1 MKEIKIKEIKIKEI
15 NLSNNSPMT
24 IIAGLNVLE
33 DEDMALDVAE
43 KLKEITTKH
52 NIPFVFKASF
62 DKANRSSINSYRGP
76 GIEVGKKIFESIKKN
91 INVPIITD
99 IHQEGQIEEISQV
112 VDILQIPA
120 FLCRQTDLISAACKT
135 QLPLNIKKGQ
145 FLSPY
150 QMKNIIEKCNS
161 FGNDNFI
168 LCERGSSFGY
178 DNLIV
183 DFLGISEQ
191 KAFNYPIILDVTHS
205 LQLPGGQGN
214 SAGGRSHQAEDQA
227 RAAIAL
233 KISGLFIEGHP
244 NPDKALGDRPSATK
258 LEDFEDMIIKIKKID
273 ELVKSEKF

>member
-1 MKEIKIKEIKIKEI
+1 MKEIKIKEI

-62 DKANRSSINSYRGP
+62 DKANRSSIDSYRGP

-99 IHQEGQIEEISQV
+99 IHEEGQIEEISQV

-161 FGNDNFI
+161 FGNDNII

-214 SAGGRSHQAEDQA
+214 SAGGRSHQAEDLA

-233 KISGLFIEGHP
+233 KISGLFIEVHP
-244 NPDKALGDRPSATK
+244 NPDKALCDGPSATK
-258 LEDFEDMIIKIKKID
+258 LEDFEDMITKIKKID
-273 ELVKSEKF
+273 DLVKSEKF

>member
-1 MKEIKIKEIKIKEI
+1 MKEIKIKEI

-33 DEDMALDVAE
+33 DEDMTLDIAE

-62 DKANRSSINSYRGP
+62 DKANRSSIDSYRGP
-76 GIEVGKKIFESIKKN
+76 GLEVGKKIFESIKKN

-99 IHQEGQIEEISQV
+99 IHEEGQIEEISQV

-161 FGNDNFI
+161 FGNDNII
-168 LCERGSSFGY
+168 LCERGSAFGY

-183 DFLGISEQ
+183 DFLGVSEQ
-191 KAFNYPIILDVTHS
+191 KTFNYPIILDVTHS

-214 SAGGRSHQAEDQA
+214 SAGGRSHQAEDLA

-233 KISGLFIEGHP
+233 KISGLFIEVHP
-244 NPDKALGDRPSATK
+244 NPDKALCDGPSATK
-258 LEDFEDMIIKIKKID
+258 LEDFEDMITKIKKID
-273 ELVKSEKF
+273 DLVKSEKF

>member
-1 MKEIKIKEIKIKEI
+1 MKEIKIKEI

-91 INVPIITD
+91 IDVPIITD
-99 IHQEGQIEEISQV
+99 IHEEGQIEEISQV

-161 FGNDNFI
+161 FGNDNII

-214 SAGGRSHQAEDQA
+214 SAGGRSHQAEDLA

-233 KISGLFIEGHP
+233 KISGLFIEVHP
-244 NPDKALGDRPSATK
+244 NPDKALCDGPSATK

-273 ELVKSEKF
+273 DLVKSEKF

>member
-1 MKEIKIKEIKIKEI
+1 MKEIKIKEI

-43 KLKEITTKH
+43 KLKEITNKH

-62 DKANRSSINSYRGP
+62 DKANRSSIDSYRGP
-76 GIEVGKKIFESIKKN
+76 GLEAGKKIFESIKKN
-91 INVPIITD
+91 ISVPIITD
-99 IHQEGQIEEISQV
+99 IHEEGQIEEISQV

-161 FGNDNFI
+161 FGNDNII

-214 SAGGRSHQAEDQA
+214 SAGGRSHQAEDLA

-233 KISGLFIEGHP
+233 KISGLFIEVHP
-244 NPDKALGDRPSATK
+244 NPDKALCDGPSATK
-258 LEDFEDMIIKIKKID
+258 LEDFEDMITKIKKID
-273 ELVKSEKF
+273 DLVKSEKF

>member
-1 MKEIKIKEIKIKEI
+1 MKEIKVKEISI
-15 NLSNNSPMT
+15 SNNSPMT

-33 DEDMALDVAE
+33 DENMALKVAE
-43 KLKEITTKH
+43 QLKEIAIKH
-52 NIPFVFKASF
+52 NIPFIFKASF
-62 DKANRSSINSYRGP
+62 DKANRSSIESYRGP
-76 GIEVGKKIFESIKKN
+76 GLKSGIKIFKSIKKHLDL
-91 INVPIITD
+91 PIITD
-99 IHQEGQIEEISQV
+99 IHEKGQIEEIAQV

-150 QMKNIIEKCNS
+150 QMKNIINKCYS
-161 FGNDNFI
+161 FGNDNII

-191 KAFNYPIILDVTHS
+191 KTFNFPIILDVTHS

-214 SAGGRSHQAEDQA
+214 SAGGRSHQAEDLA

-233 KISGLFIEGHP
+233 KISGLFIEVHP
-244 NPDKALGDRPSATK
+244 NPDEALCDGPSATR
-258 LEDFEDMIIKIKKID
+258 LEDFEDMIVKVKLID
-273 ELVKSEKF
+273 DLVKSEKF

>member
-1 MKEIKIKEIKIKEI
+1 
-15 NLSNNSPMT
+15 
-24 IIAGLNVLE
+24 
-33 DEDMALDVAE
+33 MALDVAE

-62 DKANRSSINSYRGP
+62 DKANRSSIDSYRGP
-76 GIEVGKKIFESIKKN
+76 GLEAGKKIFESIKKN
-91 INVPIITD
+91 ISVPIITD
-99 IHQEGQIEEISQV
+99 IHEEGQIEEISQV

-161 FGNDNFI
+161 FGNDNII

-214 SAGGRSHQAEDQA
+214 SAGGRSHQAEDLA

-233 KISGLFIEGHP
+233 KISGLFIEVHP
-244 NPDKALGDRPSATK
+244 NPDKALCDGPSATK
-258 LEDFEDMIIKIKKID
+258 LEDFEDMITKIKKID
-273 ELVKSEKF
+273 DLVKSEKF

>member
-1 MKEIKIKEIKIKEI
+1 MKEIKIKEI

-33 DEDMALDVAE
+33 NEDMALDVAE

-62 DKANRSSINSYRGP
+62 DKANRSSIDSYRGP
-76 GIEVGKKIFESIKKN
+76 GLEAGKKIFESIRKN
-91 INVPIITD
+91 ISVPIITD
-99 IHQEGQIEEISQV
+99 IHEEGQIEEISQV

-161 FGNDNFI
+161 FGNDNII

-214 SAGGRSHQAEDQA
+214 SAGGRSHQAEDLA

-233 KISGLFIEGHP
+233 KISGLFIEVHP
-244 NPDKALGDRPSATK
+244 NPDKALCDGPSATK
-258 LEDFEDMIIKIKKID
+258 LEDFEDMITKIKKID
-273 ELVKSEKF
+273 DLVKSEKF

>member
-1 MKEIKIKEIKIKEI
+1 MKEIKIKEI

-62 DKANRSSINSYRGP
+62 DKANRSSIDSYRGP
-76 GIEVGKKIFESIKKN
+76 GLEAGKKIFESIKKN
-91 INVPIITD
+91 ISVPIITD
-99 IHQEGQIEEISQV
+99 IHEEGQIEEISQV

-161 FGNDNFI
+161 FGNDNI
-168 LCERGSSFGY
+168 IICERGSSFGY

-214 SAGGRSHQAEDQA
+214 SAGGRSHQAEDLA

-233 KISGLFIEGHP
+233 KISGLFIEVHP
-244 NPDKALGDRPSATK
+244 NPDKALCDGPSATK
-258 LEDFEDMIIKIKKID
+258 LEDFEDMITKIKKID
-273 ELVKSEKF
+273 DLVKSEKF

>member
-1 MKEIKIKEIKIKEI
+1 MKEIKVKEISI
-15 NLSNNSPMT
+15 SNNSPMI

-33 DEDMALDVAE
+33 DENMALKVAE
-43 KLKEITTKH
+43 QLKEITIKH
-52 NIPFVFKASF
+52 NIPFIFKASF
-62 DKANRSSINSYRGP
+62 DKANRSSVESYRGP
-76 GIEVGKKIFESIKKN
+76 GLKSGIKIFKSIKKHLDL
-91 INVPIITD
+91 PIITD
-99 IHQEGQIEEISQV
+99 IHEKGQIEEIAQV

-150 QMKNIIEKCNS
+150 QMKNIIDKCYS
-161 FGNDNFI
+161 FGNDNII

-191 KAFNYPIILDVTHS
+191 KSFNFPVILDVTHS

-214 SAGGRSHQAEDQA
+214 SAGGRSHQAEDLA

-233 KISGLFIEGHP
+233 KISGLFIEVHP
-244 NPDKALGDRPSATK
+244 NPDEALCDGPSATR
-258 LEDFEDMIIKIKKID
+258 LEDFEDMIVKVKLID
-273 ELVKSEKF
+273 DLVKSEKF

>member
-1 MKEIKIKEIKIKEI
+1 MKEIKIKEI

-62 DKANRSSINSYRGP
+62 DKANRSSIDSYRGP
-76 GIEVGKKIFESIKKN
+76 GLKAGKKIFETIKKN
-91 INVPIITD
+91 ISVPIITD
-99 IHQEGQIEEISQV
+99 IHEEGQIEEISQV
-112 VDILQIPA
+112 VDILQVPA

-161 FGNDNFI
+161 FGNDNII

-214 SAGGRSHQAEDQA
+214 SAGGRSHQAEDLA

-233 KISGLFIEGHP
+233 KISGLFIEVHP
-244 NPDKALGDRPSATK
+244 NPDKALCDGPSATK
-258 LEDFEDMIIKIKKID
+258 LEDFEDMITKIKKID
-273 ELVKSEKF
+273 DLVKSEKF

>member
-1 MKEIKIKEIKIKEI
+1 MKEIKIKEI

-62 DKANRSSINSYRGP
+62 DKANRSSIDSYRGP

-91 INVPIITD
+91 IDIPIITD
-99 IHQEGQIEEISQV
+99 IHEEGQIEEISQV

-161 FGNDNFI
+161 FGNDNII

-214 SAGGRSHQAEDQA
+214 SAGGRSHQAEDLA

-233 KISGLFIEGHP
+233 KISGLFIEVHP
-244 NPDKALGDRPSATK
+244 NPDKALCDGPSATK
-258 LEDFEDMIIKIKKID
+258 LEDFEDMITKIKKID
-273 ELVKSEKF
+273 DLVKSEKF

>member
-1 MKEIKIKEIKIKEI
+1 MKEIKIKEI
-15 NLSNNSPMT
+15 NLSNNLPMT

-62 DKANRSSINSYRGP
+62 DKANRSSIDSYRGP
-76 GIEVGKKIFESIKKN
+76 GLEAGKKIFESIKKN
-91 INVPIITD
+91 ISVPIITD
-99 IHQEGQIEEISQV
+99 IHEEGQIEEISQV

-161 FGNDNFI
+161 FGNDNII

-214 SAGGRSHQAEDQA
+214 SAGGRSHQAEDLA

-233 KISGLFIEGHP
+233 KISGLFIEVHP
-244 NPDKALGDRPSATK
+244 NPDKALCDGPSATK

-273 ELVKSEKF
+273 DLVKSEKF

>member
-1 MKEIKIKEIKIKEI
+1 MKEIKVKEISI
-15 NLSNNSPMT
+15 SNNSPMT

-43 KLKEITTKH
+43 QLKEIAIKH

-62 DKANRSSINSYRGP
+62 DKANRSSIESYRGP
-76 GIEVGKKIFESIKKN
+76 GLKSGIKIFKSIKKHLDL
-91 INVPIITD
+91 PIITD
-99 IHQEGQIEEISQV
+99 IHEKGQIEEIAQV

-150 QMKNIIEKCNS
+150 QMKNIIDKCYS
-161 FGNDNFI
+161 FGNDNII

-191 KAFNYPIILDVTHS
+191 KTFNFPIILDVTHS

-214 SAGGRSHQAEDQA
+214 SAGGRSHQAEDLA

-233 KISGLFIEGHP
+233 KISGLFIEVHP
-244 NPDKALGDRPSATK
+244 NPDEALCDGPSATR
-258 LEDFEDMIIKIKKID
+258 LEDFEDMIVKVKLID
-273 ELVKSEKF
+273 DLVKSEKF

>member
-1 MKEIKIKEIKIKEI
+1 MKEIKIKEI

-62 DKANRSSINSYRGP
+62 DKANRSSIDSYRGP
-76 GIEVGKKIFESIKKN
+76 GLEVGKKIFESIKKN

-99 IHQEGQIEEISQV
+99 IHEEGQIEEISQV

-135 QLPLNIKKGQ
+135 ELPLNIKKGQ

-161 FGNDNFI
+161 FGNDNII

-214 SAGGRSHQAEDQA
+214 SAGGRSHQAEDLA

-233 KISGLFIEGHP
+233 KISGLFIEVHP
-244 NPDKALGDRPSATK
+244 NPDKALCDGPSATK
-258 LEDFEDMIIKIKKID
+258 LEDFEDMITKIKKID
-273 ELVKSEKF
+273 DLVKSEKF

>member
-1 MKEIKIKEIKIKEI
+1 MKEIKIKEI

-43 KLKEITTKH
+43 NLKEITTKH

-62 DKANRSSINSYRGP
+62 DKANRSSIDSYRGP
-76 GIEVGKKIFESIKKN
+76 GLEVGKKIFESIKKN
-91 INVPIITD
+91 ISVPIITD
-99 IHQEGQIEEISQV
+99 IHEEGQIEEISQV

-161 FGNDNFI
+161 FGNDNII

-214 SAGGRSHQAEDQA
+214 SAGGRSHQAEDLA

-233 KISGLFIEGHP
+233 KISGLFIEVHP
-244 NPDKALGDRPSATK
+244 NPDKALCDGPSATK
-258 LEDFEDMIIKIKKID
+258 LEDFEDMITKIKKID
-273 ELVKSEKF
+273 DLVKSEKF

>member
-1 MKEIKIKEIKIKEI
+1 MKEIKVKEISI
-15 NLSNNSPMT
+15 SNNSPMI

-33 DEDMALDVAE
+33 DENMALKVAE
-43 KLKEITTKH
+43 QLKEIAIKH
-52 NIPFVFKASF
+52 NIPFIFKASF
-62 DKANRSSINSYRGP
+62 DKANRSSIESYRGP
-76 GIEVGKKIFESIKKN
+76 GLKKGIKIFKSIKKHFDL
-91 INVPIITD
+91 PIITD
-99 IHQEGQIEEISQV
+99 IHEKGQIEEIAQV

-150 QMKNIIEKCNS
+150 QMKNIIDKCNS
-161 FGNDNFI
+161 FGNENII

-191 KAFNYPIILDVTHS
+191 KTFNFPVILDVTHS
-205 LQLPGGQGN
+205 LQLPGGHGN
-214 SAGGRSHQAEDQA
+214 SSGGRSHQAEDLA

-233 KISGLFIEGHP
+233 KISGLFIEVHP
-244 NPDKALGDRPSATK
+244 NPNEALCDGPSATR
-258 LEDFEDMIIKIKKID
+258 LEDFEDMIVKVKLID
-273 ELVKSEKF
+273 DLVKSEKF

>member
-1 MKEIKIKEIKIKEI
+1 MKEIKIKEI

-62 DKANRSSINSYRGP
+62 DKANRSSIDSYRGP
-76 GIEVGKKIFESIKKN
+76 GLEAGKKIFESIKKN
-91 INVPIITD
+91 ISVPIITD
-99 IHQEGQIEEISQV
+99 IHEEGQIEEFSQV

-161 FGNDNFI
+161 FGNDNII

-214 SAGGRSHQAEDQA
+214 SAGGRSHQAEDLA

-233 KISGLFIEGHP
+233 KISGLFIEVHP
-244 NPDKALGDRPSATK
+244 NPDKALCDGPSATK
-258 LEDFEDMIIKIKKID
+258 LEDFEDMITKIKKID
-273 ELVKSEKF
+273 DLVKSEKF

>member
-1 MKEIKIKEIKIKEI
+1 MKEIKIKEI

-62 DKANRSSINSYRGP
+62 DKANRSSIDSYRGP

-91 INVPIITD
+91 IDVPIITD
-99 IHQEGQIEEISQV
+99 IHEEGQIEEISQV

-161 FGNDNFI
+161 FGNDNII

-214 SAGGRSHQAEDQA
+214 SAGGRSHQAEDLA

-233 KISGLFIEGHP
+233 KISGLFIEVHP
-244 NPDKALGDRPSATK
+244 NPDKALCDGPSATK

-273 ELVKSEKF
+273 DLVKSEKF

>member
-1 MKEIKIKEIKIKEI
+1 MKEIKIKEI

-52 NIPFVFKASF
+52 NISFIFKASF
-62 DKANRSSINSYRGP
+62 DKANRSSIDSYRGP

-99 IHQEGQIEEISQV
+99 IHEEGQIEEISQV

-161 FGNDNFI
+161 FGNDNII

-214 SAGGRSHQAEDQA
+214 SAGGRSHQAEDLA

-233 KISGLFIEGHP
+233 KISGLFIEVHP
-244 NPDKALGDRPSATK
+244 NPDKALCDGPSATK
-258 LEDFEDMIIKIKKID
+258 LEDFEDMITKIKKID
-273 ELVKSEKF
+273 DLVKSEKF

>member
-1 MKEIKIKEIKIKEI
+1 MKEIKIKEIK
-15 NLSNNSPMT
+15 LSNNSPMT

-62 DKANRSSINSYRGP
+62 DKANRSSIDSYRGP
-76 GIEVGKKIFESIKKN
+76 GLEAGKKIFESIKKN
-91 INVPIITD
+91 ISVPIITD
-99 IHQEGQIEEISQV
+99 IHEEGQIEEISQV

-161 FGNDNFI
+161 FGNDNII

-214 SAGGRSHQAEDQA
+214 SAGGRSHQAEDLA

-233 KISGLFIEGHP
+233 KISGLFIEVHP
-244 NPDKALGDRPSATK
+244 NPDKALCDGPSATK
-258 LEDFEDMIIKIKKID
+258 LEDFEDMITKIKKID
-273 ELVKSEKF
+273 DLVKSEKF

>member
-1 MKEIKIKEIKIKEI
+1 MKEIKVKEISI
-15 NLSNNSPMT
+15 SNNSPMI

-33 DEDMALDVAE
+33 DENMALKVAE
-43 KLKEITTKH
+43 QLKEIAIKH
-52 NIPFVFKASF
+52 NIPFIFKASF
-62 DKANRSSINSYRGP
+62 DKANRSSIESYRGP
-76 GIEVGKKIFESIKKN
+76 GLKNGIKIFKSIKKHFDL
-91 INVPIITD
+91 PIITD
-99 IHQEGQIEEISQV
+99 IHEKGQIEEIAQV

-150 QMKNIIEKCNS
+150 QMKNIIDKCNS
-161 FGNDNFI
+161 FGNENII

-191 KAFNYPIILDVTHS
+191 KTFNFPVILDVTHS
-205 LQLPGGQGN
+205 LQLPGGHGN
-214 SAGGRSHQAEDQA
+214 SSGGRSHQAEDLA

-233 KISGLFIEGHP
+233 KISGLFIEVHP
-244 NPDKALGDRPSATK
+244 NPDEALCDGPSATR
-258 LEDFEDMIIKIKKID
+258 LEDFEDMIVKVKLID
-273 ELVKSEKF
+273 DLVKSEKF

>member
-1 MKEIKIKEIKIKEI
+1 MKEIRIKEI

-62 DKANRSSINSYRGP
+62 DKANRSSIDSYRGP
-76 GIEVGKKIFESIKKN
+76 GIEVGKKIFKSIKKN
-91 INVPIITD
+91 IDVPIITD
-99 IHQEGQIEEISQV
+99 IHEEGQIEEISQV

-161 FGNDNFI
+161 FGNDNII

-214 SAGGRSHQAEDQA
+214 SAGGRSHQAEDLA

-233 KISGLFIEGHP
+233 KISGLFIEVHP
-244 NPDKALGDRPSATK
+244 NPDKALCDGPSATK
-258 LEDFEDMIIKIKKID
+258 LEDFEDMITKIKKID
-273 ELVKSEKF
+273 DLVKSEKF

>member
-1 MKEIKIKEIKIKEI
+1 MKEIKIKEI

-62 DKANRSSINSYRGP
+62 DKANKSSIDSFRGP
-76 GIEVGKKIFESIKKN
+76 GLEAGKKIFESIKKN
-91 INVPIITD
+91 ISVPIITD
-99 IHQEGQIEEISQV
+99 IHEEGQIEEISQV

-161 FGNDNFI
+161 FGNDNII

-214 SAGGRSHQAEDQA
+214 SAGGRSHQAEDLA

-233 KISGLFIEGHP
+233 KISGLFIEVHP
-244 NPDKALGDRPSATK
+244 NPDKALCDGPSATK
-258 LEDFEDMIIKIKKID
+258 LEDFEDMITKIKKID
-273 ELVKSEKF
+273 DLVKSEKF

>member
-1 MKEIKIKEIKIKEI
+1 MKEIKIKEI

-33 DEDMALDVAE
+33 DEGMALDVAE

-62 DKANRSSINSYRGP
+62 DKANRSSIDSYRGP

-91 INVPIITD
+91 ISVPIITD
-99 IHQEGQIEEISQV
+99 IHEEGQIEEISQV

-161 FGNDNFI
+161 FGNDNII

-214 SAGGRSHQAEDQA
+214 SAGGRSHQAEDLA

-233 KISGLFIEGHP
+233 KISGLFIEVHP
-244 NPDKALGDRPSATK
+244 NPDKALCDGPSATK

-273 ELVKSEKF
+273 DLVKSEKF

>member
-1 MKEIKIKEIKIKEI
+1 MKEIKVKEISI
-15 NLSNNSPMT
+15 SNNSPMT

-33 DEDMALDVAE
+33 DENMALKVAVQ
-43 KLKEITTKH
+43 LKEIAIKH
-52 NIPFVFKASF
+52 NIPFIFKASF
-62 DKANRSSINSYRGP
+62 DKANRSSIESYRGP
-76 GIEVGKKIFESIKKN
+76 GLKSGIKIFKSIKKHLDL
-91 INVPIITD
+91 PIITD
-99 IHQEGQIEEISQV
+99 IHEKGQIEEIAQV

-150 QMKNIIEKCNS
+150 QMKNIIDKCYS
-161 FGNDNFI
+161 FGNDNII

-191 KAFNYPIILDVTHS
+191 KTFNFPIILDVTHS

-214 SAGGRSHQAEDQA
+214 SAGGRSHQAEDLA

-233 KISGLFIEGHP
+233 KISGLFIEVHP
-244 NPDKALGDRPSATK
+244 NPDEALCDGPSATR
-258 LEDFEDMIIKIKKID
+258 LEDFEDMIVKVKLID
-273 ELVKSEKF
+273 DLVKSEKF

>member
-1 MKEIKIKEIKIKEI
+1 M
-15 NLSNNSPMT
+15 
-24 IIAGLNVLE
+24 
-33 DEDMALDVAE
+33 DVSQQ
-43 KLKEITTKH
+43 H
-52 NIPFVFKASF
+52 NIQHARQRTS
-62 DKANRSSINSYRGP
+62 
-76 GIEVGKKIFESIKKN
+76 N

-99 IHQEGQIEEISQV
+99 IHEEGQIEEISQV

-161 FGNDNFI
+161 FGNDNII

-214 SAGGRSHQAEDQA
+214 SAGGRSHQAEDLA

-233 KISGLFIEGHP
+233 KISGLFIEVHP
-244 NPDKALGDRPSATK
+244 NPDKALCDGPSATK
-258 LEDFEDMIIKIKKID
+258 LEDFEDMITKIKKID
-273 ELVKSEKF
+273 DLVKSEKF

>member
-1 MKEIKIKEIKIKEI
+1 MKEIKIKEI

-33 DEDMALDVAE
+33 DEDMALNVAE

-62 DKANRSSINSYRGP
+62 DKANRSSIDSYRGP
-76 GIEVGKKIFESIKKN
+76 GLEVGKKIFESIKKN
-91 INVPIITD
+91 ISVPIITD
-99 IHQEGQIEEISQV
+99 IHEEGQIEEISQV

-161 FGNDNFI
+161 LGNDNII

-191 KAFNYPIILDVTHS
+191 KTFNYPIILDVTHS

-214 SAGGRSHQAEDQA
+214 SAGGRSHQAEDLA

-233 KISGLFIEGHP
+233 KISGLFIEVHP
-244 NPDKALGDRPSATK
+244 NPDKALCDGPSATK
-258 LEDFEDMIIKIKKID
+258 LEDFEDMITKIKKID
-273 ELVKSEKF
+273 DLVKSEKF

>member
-1 MKEIKIKEIKIKEI
+1 MKEIKIKEI

-62 DKANRSSINSYRGP
+62 DKANRSSIDSYRGP
-76 GIEVGKKIFESIKKN
+76 GLKAGKKIFESIKKN
-91 INVPIITD
+91 ISVPIITD
-99 IHQEGQIEEISQV
+99 IHEEGQIEEISQV

-161 FGNDNFI
+161 FGNDNII

-214 SAGGRSHQAEDQA
+214 SAGGRSHQAEDLA

-233 KISGLFIEGHP
+233 KISGLFIEVHP
-244 NPDKALGDRPSATK
+244 NPDKALCDGPSATK

-273 ELVKSEKF
+273 DLVKSEKF

>member
-1 MKEIKIKEIKIKEI
+1 MKEIKIKEI

-62 DKANRSSINSYRGP
+62 DKANRSSIDSYRGP

-99 IHQEGQIEEISQV
+99 IHEEGQIEEISQV

-161 FGNDNFI
+161 FGNDNII

-214 SAGGRSHQAEDQA
+214 SAGGRSHQAEDLA

-233 KISGLFIEGHP
+233 KISGLFIEVHP
-244 NPDKALGDRPSATK
+244 NPDKALCDGPSATK

-273 ELVKSEKF
+273 DLVKSEKF

>member
-1 MKEIKIKEIKIKEI
+1 MKEIKIKEI

-62 DKANRSSINSYRGP
+62 DKANRSSIDSYRGP
-76 GIEVGKKIFESIKKN
+76 GLEAGKKIFESIKKN
-91 INVPIITD
+91 ISVPIITD
-99 IHQEGQIEEISQV
+99 IHEEGQIEEISQV
-112 VDILQIPA
+112 VEILQIPA

-161 FGNDNFI
+161 FGNDNII

-214 SAGGRSHQAEDQA
+214 SAGGRSHQAEDLA

-233 KISGLFIEGHP
+233 KISGLFIEVHP
-244 NPDKALGDRPSATK
+244 NPDKALCDGPSATK
-258 LEDFEDMIIKIKKID
+258 LEDFEDMITKIKKID
-273 ELVKSEKF
+273 DLVKSEKF

>member
-1 MKEIKIKEIKIKEI
+1 MKEIKIKEI

-33 DEDMALDVAE
+33 DEGMALDVAE

-62 DKANRSSINSYRGP
+62 DKANRSSIDSYRGP

-91 INVPIITD
+91 ISVPIITD
-99 IHQEGQIEEISQV
+99 IHEEGQIEEISQV

-161 FGNDNFI
+161 FGNDNII

-214 SAGGRSHQAEDQA
+214 SAGGRSHQAEDLA

-233 KISGLFIEGHP
+233 KISGLFIEVHP
-244 NPDKALGDRPSATK
+244 NPDKALCDGPSATK
-258 LEDFEDMIIKIKKID
+258 LEDFEDMITKIKKID
-273 ELVKSEKF
+273 DLVKSEKF

>member
-1 MKEIKIKEIKIKEI
+1 MKEIKIKEI

-62 DKANRSSINSYRGP
+62 DKANRSSIDSYRGP
-76 GIEVGKKIFESIKKN
+76 GLKAGKKIFESIKKN
-91 INVPIITD
+91 ISVPIITD
-99 IHQEGQIEEISQV
+99 IHEEGQIEEISQV

-161 FGNDNFI
+161 FGNDNII

-214 SAGGRSHQAEDQA
+214 SAGGRSHQAEDLA
-227 RAAIAL
+227 KAAIAL
-233 KISGLFIEGHP
+233 KISGLFIEVHP
-244 NPDKALGDRPSATK
+244 NPDKALCDGPSATK
-258 LEDFEDMIIKIKKID
+258 LEDFEDMITKIKKID
-273 ELVKSEKF
+273 DLVKSEKF